1 MYCFNF
7 FRNQLWRHLISYNSF
22 RNVNMCLV
30 EVVMCENAEAAISS
44 RTEGLKS
51 LGLGDLPIWRRVL
64 LLGDGG
70 SVPHYMP
77 LVSYEVWIHIQHFV
91 DVVINKLNIY

>member
-1 MYCFNF
+1 
-7 FRNQLWRHLISYNSF
+7 
-22 RNVNMCLV
+22 MCLV

-77 LVSYEVWIHIQHFV
+77 LVSYEV
-91 DVVINKLNIY
+91 